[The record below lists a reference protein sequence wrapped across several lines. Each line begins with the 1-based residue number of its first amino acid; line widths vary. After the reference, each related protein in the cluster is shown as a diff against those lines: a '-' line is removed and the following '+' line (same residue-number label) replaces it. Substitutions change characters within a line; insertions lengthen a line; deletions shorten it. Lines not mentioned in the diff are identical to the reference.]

1 VTLDELSERL
11 TGVRRTGRGVSARCP
26 AHDDRQSS
34 LSLAAG
40 HDGRVLLHCFAA
52 CRPQAIVRALGL
64 ELRDLF
70 ADARP
75 RPSSRPA
82 STLDA
87 ARHEILH
94 EARRQLRRLPLE
106 QYAWSDEIRGSYQI
120 VDRAR
125 AVATRLGLE
134 NETAWALLAQAAW
147 LETATRAAECA
158 A

>member
-1 VTLDELSERL
+1 
-11 TGVRRTGRGVSARCP
+11 
-26 AHDDRQSS
+26 
-34 LSLAAG
+34 
-40 HDGRVLLHCFAA
+40 VLVNCFAQ
-52 CRPQAIVRALGL
+52 CRPQSIVRALGL

-94 EARRQLRRLPLE
+94 EARRQLRRLPLD
-106 QYAWSDEIRGSYQI
+106 QYAWSDELRGCYRI

-125 AVATRLGLE
+125 ALATRLGPE
-134 NETAWALLAQAAW
+134 NETAWTLLAQAAW
-147 LETATRAAECA
+147 LETATWAAEA
-158 A
+158 SA